1 MSLHCRASLAIF
13 LAVVLPA
20 GAWAQELA
28 GFPPLVGASE
38 AFSSDPTS
46 GLALGGYDPVTFF
59 LPEGPRP
66 GRSAFEIVWRG
77 AAWRFASAANRAAF
91 AADPSSFAPRI
102 GGYDAAAASR
112 GRIVEADPLLY
123 AVRDGCLYLFRNDA
137 NRAQFLA
144 DEALAAKSE
153 EEWVRLEMQLVQ

>member
-13 LAVVLPA
+13 LAVALPA

-59 LPEGPRP
+59 SPKVRGRADRHSRSCGGGPHGALRAPPTGRLSRP
-66 GRSAFEIVWRG
+66 IPVV
-77 AAWRFASAANRAAF
+77 
-91 AADPSSFAPRI
+91 FAPRI

-112 GRIVEADPLLY
+112 GRIVEADPLRY